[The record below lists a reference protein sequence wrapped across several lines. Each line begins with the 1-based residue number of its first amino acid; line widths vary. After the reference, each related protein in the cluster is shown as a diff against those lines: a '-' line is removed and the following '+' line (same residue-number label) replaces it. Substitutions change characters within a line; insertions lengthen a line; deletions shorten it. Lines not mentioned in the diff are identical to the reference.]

1 MVKKCVVHCQMNI
14 QRFLSAINSQ
24 ECMIQLFA
32 AFVALLLYPVILMVW
47 LCSNPAALLAEC
59 NEECKSQLQLILL
72 LTWASLILY
81 ILSIVLIGFALLNR
95 QSEIGRMLT
104 THSYIVVCI
113 GLFAHVCNLLELN
126 NKSKQLRIS
135 ISAPI
140 LCALCLCFIQKKI
153 FTN

>member
-1 MVKKCVVHCQMNI
+1 
-14 QRFLSAINSQ
+14 
-24 ECMIQLFA
+24 MIQLFA
-32 AFVALLLYPVILMVW
+32 AFVALLLYPVIVMVFI
-47 LCSNPAALLAEC
+47 CSNAAALLVECSEC
-59 NEECKSQLQLILL
+59 NVQSQLQLILL
-72 LTWASLILY
+72 LTRASLILY

-104 THSYIVVCI
+104 THIVVCI

-153 FTN
+153 FTNQTSFQLDANLSQRINKS